1 MAHAHAVLRMILGA
15 LTRRVLPFATEAAP
29 PVPFPLVLLSVG
41 LLVGL
46 LPQGMAPA
54 SPAGAA
60 PPIPHPARPVLAQ
73 PPSPAA
79 QPSPAEQKLSLRQVL
94 ELGLAA
100 SARLERADRQIA
112 RDEALVQVN
121 RALRLPQLNLVGAA
135 SYTQVGT
142 SVGVLTNLPTFGD
155 LSLSLQQNG
164 YAVLQNSFANA
175 GLLLDVDLLPL
186 RQGSLLAAS
195 RASAASSR
203 SSLLETERQVVFELV
218 SSYRQ
223 LQLSQALVP
232 VWEAALVASTALE
245 RDAERIQRRGLAA
258 RIDVLRARA
267 LRAGDVRGLAEAQA
281 QLAQNQDQ
289 LAILLAW
296 ALPSKPQ
303 ASDPIEEQ
311 PAWPNDL
318 ERTLGVALQ
327 ARPLLQSLRWQQ
339 QAQRQQARAARA
351 GLYPSIALVAGG
363 GFSGDRLAAPVL
375 NQGGQVNGPLTLP
388 LPALEQSAN
397 ASGSFYNWGV
407 ALLVRQPLYDG
418 GRSASGAAVA
428 EREAAL
434 LQADE
439 ELARRQIRDSV
450 AQAWNRLAAA
460 PEAIAAGREAVRAG
474 ERALRDAQLRY
485 RAMVEPLTEVLL
497 VQRDLLAARA
507 SLLTNLT
514 RQAIDRAVLV
524 RETGR
529 EP

>member
-1 MAHAHAVLRMILGA
+1 M
-15 LTRRVLPFATEAAP
+15 
-29 PVPFPLVLLSVG
+29 G

-46 LPQGMAPA
+46 LPLGMAPA
-54 SPAGAA
+54 SPADAA
-60 PPIPHPARPVLAQ
+60 PPVPHPARPVLAQ
-73 PPSPAA
+73 PPSPAV
-79 QPSPAEQKLSLRQVL
+79 QPSPAEQKLSLRRVL
-94 ELGLAA
+94 ELGLPA
-100 SARLERADRQIA
+100 SARLKRADRQIA

-164 YAVLQNSFANA
+164 YAVLKNSFANA
-175 GLLLDVDLLPL
+175 VLLLDVDLLPL

-203 SSLLETERQVVFELV
+203 SSLLETERQVGFELV

-296 ALPSKPQ
+296 ALPSKPL

-318 ERTLGVALQ
+318 ERTLGEALQ
-327 ARPLLQSLRWQQ
+327 ARPLLQALRWQQ

-351 GLYPSIALVAGG
+351 GLYPSITLVAGR

-375 NQGGQVNGPLTLP
+375 NQGGQVNGQGGQVNGPLTLP
-388 LPALEQSAN
+388 LPGLEQSAN
-397 ASGSFYNWGV
+397 ASGSFYNSEE

-418 GRSASGAAVA
+418 GRSVSSAAVA
-428 EREAAL
+428 ERKAAL

-439 ELARRQIRDSV
+439 ELARRQIGDSV

-474 ERALRDAQLRY
+474 ERALRDAPLRY

-507 SLLTNLT
+507 SLLTSLT